1 MVDGRYDVAGGG
13 AALRDRLDEICA
25 EVSTAIAGGAHIIVL
40 SDRGGGRGA
49 DARLAPI
56 PSLLLTGTV
65 HHHLIRER
73 TRTRAGL
80 IVESGDARECH
91 HIALLIGY
99 GAAAVNPYLALQTV
113 ADMVRRGVLDGV
125 TAKKATGNLVKAL
138 GKGLLKI
145 MSKMGVSTVASYT
158 GAQIFEAIGLG
169 EEIISTCFTG
179 TTSRLGGVGFEV
191 LAAEAGRAARAG
203 LPAPGCRP
211 GSPAAGDRRRLPVA
225 PRGRA
230 APVQPGDR
238 VQAAARDPEPPLR
251 GLQGVHPPG
260 GRPVRPAHDA
270 ARPAAHPRRR

>member
-1 MVDGRYDVAGGG
+1 MLPYPVIDGNELSKIIHINDDGDLPGFASHVVDGRYDVAGGG

-113 ADMVRRGVLDGV
+113 RGHGSPPARWMASRPRRPP
-125 TAKKATGNLVKAL
+125 
-138 GKGLLKI
+138 
-145 MSKMGVSTVASYT
+145 
-158 GAQIFEAIGLG
+158 
-169 EEIISTCFTG
+169 G
-179 TTSRLGGVGFEV
+179 TWSRPW
-191 LAAEAGRAARAG
+191 ARA
-203 LPAPGCRP
+203 C
-211 GSPAAGDRRRLPVA
+211 
-225 PRGRA
+225 
-230 APVQPGDR
+230 
-238 VQAAARDPEPPLR
+238 
-251 GLQGVHPPG
+251 
-260 GRPVRPAHDA
+260 
-270 ARPAAHPRRR
+270 